1 MRRDDLVHTPAGWA
15 VVDRVELDADG
26 CEMVVVTVELPD
38 GTDDPRPRK
47 FRREEVELA
56 WWEHVGH
63 A

>member
-15 VVDRVELDADG
+15 VVDRVELDEDG
-26 CEMVVVTVELPD
+26 FELVVVTIEAAD
-38 GTDDPRPRK
+38 GTDDPVPRK

-56 WWEHVGH
+56 WFEEVGG